1 MFVGSQVSVFDPAH
15 SDLERSVLGLL
26 GLEVLETNC
35 EGRFEV
41 PDDDP
46 VQLFYLPHCPK
57 QLSNNLLWANWS
69 PEKLQKL
76 VVVGN
81 SFKRI
86 LLLPDRVQCFRRQPH
101 SLHSQQAYVGK
112 CHKVCLLINAWL
124 RC

>member
-26 GLEVLETNC
+26 GFEVLDTNC

-41 PDDDP
+41 TEDDSI
-46 VQLFYLPHCPK
+46 QLFYLPHCHK

-69 PEKLQKL
+69 LEKLQKL

-86 LLLPDRVQCFRRQPH
+86 LLLPDRVQCLRRQPH
-101 SLHSQQAYVGK
+101 S
-112 CHKVCLLINAWL
+112 
-124 RC
+124 

>member
-1 MFVGSQVSVFDPAH
+1 MLVGSQVSVFDPAH

-69 PEKLQKL
+69 AEKLQKL
-76 VVVGN
+76 VLVGN
-81 SFKRI
+81 SFWRI
-86 LLLPDRVQCFRRQPH
+86 YRLPARVQCFKR
-101 SLHSQQAYVGK
+101 
-112 CHKVCLLINAWL
+112 
-124 RC
+124 

>member
-1 MFVGSQVSVFDPAH
+1 M
-15 SDLERSVLGLL
+15 ERSVLGLL

-41 PDDDP
+41 PDADP
-46 VQLFYLPHCPK
+46 AQIFYLPHCPK

-86 LLLPDRVQCFRRQPH
+86 LLLPDRVQCFRRKLY
-101 SLHSQQAYVGK
+101 SFE
-112 CHKVCLLINAWL
+112 
-124 RC
+124 

>member
-1 MFVGSQVSVFDPAH
+1 MGYFHSHFIIIEPRARNVLTVSTFLKGSRVSVFDPAH
-15 SDLERSVLGLL
+15 SDLERAVLGLL
-26 GLEVLETNC
+26 GLEALDTNC

-41 PDDDP
+41 HDDP

-69 PEKLQKL
+69 AEKLQKL

-86 LLLPDRVQCFRRQPH
+86 LLLPDRVQCIRRSPH
-101 SLHSQQAYVGK
+101 YYT
-112 CHKVCLLINAWL
+112 
-124 RC
+124 